1 MKKRSRIY
9 HLLFL
14 LCCITFLLTAC
25 HCWKKPQCSF
35 WNTCEPVFTRTNDC
49 DLPCWQG
56 ITPGKTTLD
65 ETLNILEQLTFLKS
79 YTFVDE
85 ESESFDSRIILVD
98 KQDTWIGFLYVLD
111 GKIALMSFSGELS
124 TSMEEITELCSGPK
138 KVLFYQHHR
147 GGAII
152 EVFDF
157 EKGVSFGTSDYYS
170 SFNHKENYLGPNTP
184 VNTLMFFD
192 PDLAAIFTKA
202 KVFVKDDFELGSFKE
217 VLQEWRGYGV
227 PLELYLLQKIKED

>member
-1 MKKRSRIY
+1 
-9 HLLFL
+9 
-14 LCCITFLLTAC
+14 
-25 HCWKKPQCSF
+25 
-35 WNTCEPVFTRTNDC
+35 
-49 DLPCWQG
+49 
-56 ITPGKTTLD
+56 
-65 ETLNILEQLTFLKS
+65 
-79 YTFVDE
+79 
-85 ESESFDSRIILVD
+85 
-98 KQDTWIGFLYVLD
+98 
-111 GKIALMSFSGELS
+111 
-124 TSMEEITELCSGPK
+124 MEEITELCSGPK